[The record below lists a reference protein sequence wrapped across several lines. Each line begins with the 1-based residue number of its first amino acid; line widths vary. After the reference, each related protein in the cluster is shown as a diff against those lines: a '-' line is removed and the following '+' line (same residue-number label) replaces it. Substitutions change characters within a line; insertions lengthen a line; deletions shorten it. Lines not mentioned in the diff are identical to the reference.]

1 LKLYELYKNQKLVF
15 FANYSRYAVKSLMRV
30 LGVSE
35 DQLIM
40 LRPREGEYILQTQD
54 ILKVIEVEKDNLAL
68 IMLPGVQYYTGQK
81 LDMEAI
87 TR

>member
-1 LKLYELYKNQKLVF
+1 
-15 FANYSRYAVKSLMRV
+15 MRV

-35 DQLIM
+35 DRLIM
-40 LRPREGEYILQTQD
+40 LRPRDGEYILQTQD
-54 ILKVIEVEKDNLAL
+54 ILKVVEVEKDNIAL

-87 TR
+87 TRLSYIILMYYKVELYYLDVLQG

>member
-1 LKLYELYKNQKLVF
+1 
-15 FANYSRYAVKSLMRV
+15 MRV

-35 DQLIM
+35 DRLIM
-40 LRPREGEYILQTQD
+40 LRPRDGEYILQTQD
-54 ILKVIEVEKDNLAL
+54 ILKVVEVEKDNIAL

-87 TR
+87 TRLSYIILIYYKVELYYLDVLQG

>member
-1 LKLYELYKNQKLVF
+1 MNFIKTKISNI

-54 ILKVIEVEKDNLAL
+54 ILKVIEVEKDNLAM